1 LYLIQYANTQN
12 TMSPLRLTTHRE
24 DSADMTEK
32 KDSSNDLNL
41 ELPPTITV
49 GSLAEHLDISPIEII
64 KQLMRAGIMA
74 GINQSI
80 DYGVASNM
88 AKSYGFVVKEET
100 TSENISTLKPS
111 AGETENQESRSPV
124 VAFLGHVDHGKTSL
138 LDYIRESRVAM
149 GEVGG
154 ITQRI
159 GAYQARIADKM
170 VTFLDT
176 PGHEAFTALRAR
188 GAQVTDIAVLVVAAD
203 DGVMPQTIEA
213 INHIQA
219 ANVPMIV
226 AINKMDLPGA
236 DPDRVK
242 NELSR
247 QNVLVEEWGGEIVS
261 THVSAE
267 TGDGI
272 DTLLENISLVAEI
285 EELQGDPST
294 AFSGVVIES
303 RLDSTRGSLATV
315 LVQSG
320 TLHKGTH
327 VAAGPV
333 WGRVRAMLDHQ
344 GERIDE
350 AGLSMPIE
358 ILGLNGVPDAGEIIQ
373 AMPNEREAKGFA
385 ETRKN
390 ETVTANPTISLLDQI
405 SAQVQQGERPKLVV
419 LVKADLQ
426 GSLEAVRGS
435 IEKLGSDSASIMI
448 IHSAT
453 GNISES
459 DVFLASASNGL
470 IVGFN
475 TRIEPGAK
483 RLAES
488 ENVEIRSYDIIYRLI
503 EDIQEAIHGL
513 ATPIVNKVL
522 AGRLEVRQIFD
533 ARRTK
538 IAGCLVTEG
547 QALTSSDA
555 SVIRN
560 GKTLHESSILTL
572 RHFQDNVEQ
581 VNSGQEC
588 GLTIE
593 GFNEYEEGDIIE
605 VYRVE

>member
-1 LYLIQYANTQN
+1 
-12 TMSPLRLTTHRE
+12 
-24 DSADMTEK
+24 MTEK
-32 KDSSNDLNL
+32 KPSSDETSLQ
-41 ELPPTITV
+41 LPPTITV
-49 GSLAEHLDISPIEII
+49 GDLAENLDVSPVEII

-80 DYGVASNM
+80 DYDVAYGL
-88 AKSYGFVVKEET
+88 AKAYGFDPEEKT
-100 TSENISTLKPS
+100 AEEKKSSLKPQ
-111 AGETENQESRSPV
+111 GDNTENQEPRSPV

-138 LDYIRESRVAM
+138 LDHIRKSRVAM

-159 GAYQARIADKM
+159 GAYQATIADQI

-247 QNVLVEEWGGEIVS
+247 QNVLVEDWGGEILS

-272 DTLLENISLVAEI
+272 DTLLENIILVAEI
-285 EELQGDPST
+285 EELHGDAST
-294 AFSGVVIES
+294 TFSGVVIES
-303 RLDSTRGSLATV
+303 KLDSNRGSLATV

-320 TLHKGTH
+320 TLQVGSH

-333 WGRVRAMLDHQ
+333 WGRIRAMLDHQ
-344 GERIDE
+344 GERVKQ
-350 AGLSMPIE
+350 AGPSVPIE

-373 AMPNEREAKGFA
+373 AMPDEREAKRFA
-385 ETRKN
+385 ETKK
-390 ETVTANPTISLLDQI
+390 EATDTSSTTVSLLDQI
-405 SAQVQQGERPKLVV
+405 STQVQQGEIPELVV

-426 GSLEAVRGS
+426 GSLEAVCGS
-435 IEKLGSDSASIMI
+435 IEKLASDSASVMI

-470 IVGFN
+470 IIGFN

-483 RLAES
+483 RLAEN

-503 EDIQEAIHGL
+503 EDIEEAVHGL
-513 ATPIVNKVL
+513 ITPTVNKVL
-522 AGRLEVRQIFD
+522 AGKLEVRQIFD
-533 ARRTK
+533 ARRAK

-547 QALTSSDA
+547 QALQNADV

-560 GKTLHESSILTL
+560 GQTLHESSILTL
-572 RHFQDNVEQ
+572 RHFQDNVPQ

-588 GLTIE
+588 GLTIN

-605 VYRVE
+605 VYRIE